1 MQYRYRIKYRHP
13 RTGVVGMGILNTAA
27 EIAGE
32 RRRLE
37 GLGYVVTEV
46 LLPIGERSK
55 SPPISRPGSWL

>member
-13 RTGVVGMGILNTAA
+13 RTGVVGIGILNTAA

-46 LLPIGERSK
+46 LLPIGERVK
-55 SPPISRPGSWL
+55 PPPISRLGSRL